1 MRGVLSVASLCAFA
15 ALPAWAEFKPVSD
28 KQAFMALM
36 EGRELRMG
44 VFQLALKITPD
55 GAIRGKALG
64 WAVTGTWGWEDGFFC
79 REIDWSGKAIPYNCQ
94 LVEALGTDKVRFTV
108 DKGAGDEATFNLR

>member
-1 MRGVLSVASLCAFA
+1 MQLGIMAVMASVLAG
-15 ALPAWAEFKPVSD
+15 PACAEFKPVSD
-28 KQAFMALM
+28 KQAFLSLM

-44 VFQLALKITPD
+44 VFQLSLKITPD
-55 GAIRGKALG
+55 GMIKGTALG
-64 WAVTGTWGWEDGFFC
+64 WDVTGTWGWEDGFFC

-94 LVEALGTDKVRFTV
+94 LVEASGTDKIRFTV